1 MTQPKILTLDIE
13 TAPITAY
20 TWGLFKQNIGLNQ
33 IKKDWH
39 LLAWAAKWYGDS
51 ASKIMYED
59 NRNAKDI
66 SDDKR
71 LVTGLAHLL
80 NQTDIV
86 VTQNGEKFD
95 LKKINARAL
104 LNGLAP
110 IRPCASTDIL
120 KEGRKVFSFT
130 SHKLEYVAD
139 KVNKKYKKLKHKNYP
154 GFELWSAILN
164 GDQKAW
170 REMEVYTKHDVLST
184 EEAYTTIQGWIAT
197 QALSSFNDESQMQC
211 RCGSTKLRKE
221 GFAYTPAGKY
231 QIYNCLTCG
240 KWPRSPIN
248 LLSAEKRRN
257 TLREYR
263 GGRD

>member
-1 MTQPKILTLDIE
+1 MSTPKILVLDIE

-20 TWGLFKQNIGLNQ
+20 TWGLFDTVIGLNQ

-39 LLAWAAKWYGDS
+39 LLAWAAKWLGEP
-51 ASKIMYED
+51 ASKVMYMD
-59 NRNAKDI
+59 NRDEKEI
-66 SDDKR
+66 SDDRRILK
-71 LVTGLAHLL
+71 GLIRLL
-80 NQTDIV
+80 NQADVV

-95 LKKINARAL
+95 LKKINSRAVI
-104 LNGLAP
+104 NGFPP
-110 IRPCASTDIL
+110 IKPCASTDVL
-120 KEGRKVFSFT
+120 KEGRKVFGHT

-139 KVNKKYKKLKHKNYP
+139 KINKKYKKLKHEKYP
-154 GFELWSAILN
+154 GFDLWKAILD
-164 GDQKAW
+164 GDRRAW

-184 EEAYTTIQGWIAT
+184 EEYYQTIQGWIAT
-197 QALSSFNDESQMQC
+197 QAISSFHDDAKMRC
-211 RCGSTKLRKE
+211 RCGSTNLIKE

-231 QIYNCLTCG
+231 QIYNCKDCG

>member
-1 MTQPKILTLDIE
+1 MKILVLDIE

-20 TWGLFKQNIGLNQ
+20 TWGLFKQNISLNQ
-33 IKKDWH
+33 IKADWH
-39 LLAWAAKWYGDS
+39 LLAWAAKWYGEPIGS
-51 ASKIMYED
+51 VMYED
-59 NRNAKDI
+59 NKYSKNMQ
-66 SDDKR
+66 DDKK
-71 LVTGLAHLL
+71 LVTNLAKLL
-80 NQTDIV
+80 NQADIV

-95 LKKINARAL
+95 LKKINARAV
-104 LNGLAP
+104 LNGLPP

-139 KVNKKYKKLKHKNYP
+139 KINRKYKKLKHEKYP
-154 GFELWSAILN
+154 GFELWKAIMA
-164 GDQKAW
+164 GDKKAW
-170 REMEVYTKHDVLST
+170 DEMRAYTIHDVLST
-184 EEAYTTIQGWIAT
+184 EEIYTTIQGWIT
-197 QALSSFNDESQMQC
+197 SQALSSFHDDTQMRC
-211 RCGSTKLRKE
+211 RCGSTKITKQ

-231 QIYNCLTCG
+231 QVYHCKDCG
-240 KWPRSPIN
+240 KWPRSSVN